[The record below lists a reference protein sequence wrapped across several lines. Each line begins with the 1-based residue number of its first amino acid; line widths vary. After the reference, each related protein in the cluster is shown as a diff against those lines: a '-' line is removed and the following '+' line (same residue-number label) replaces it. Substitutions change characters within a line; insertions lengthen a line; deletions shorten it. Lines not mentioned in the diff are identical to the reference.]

1 MLAHVENTDLEAAPQ
16 IADRSPDVLR
26 QHVLHALSLRL
37 DVLHRRMTIPVE
49 MLLDTS
55 DFEVISSCSSPLEAS
70 PTQTI
75 SIPSAFAWI
84 DGDEFSKDFRRLNP
98 KDPYSQLWNKFW
110 GNTSQFEVTEV
121 QEGAAAV
128 PASNRAG
135 DSPSAAEQDD
145 RIPGCRVL
153 DIGVPNLILRLFV
166 RMGRRDF
173 RQSGSSWVTR
183 ASSIWTLY
191 ALIRRL
197 AGRKATI
204 LHRGKENILFVQE
217 GVYEFCDTKF
227 YRYFDANVWALVD
240 SDIAP
245 DGLPRSLV
253 RREAALFVVF
263 ATFPSEQRW
272 ECVLES
278 ASQILVTMNPWTR
291 WEIHQAALAQGSVD
305 LKSVDEAF
313 DLLGPLPRLCVDLPL
328 RPKDFERYKAHLER
342 TLSGRSSWNPPS
354 CLIESG
360 ALHVDKSLPLNLVV
374 VSRAERNDVES
385 EMSLPLI
392 TRYVAR
398 RLAAISAFNGHLSQ
412 KDDVQAYKFFTTLPD
427 AHSLDALLWDVH
439 ARKALKFSSPSIY
452 LSEMRRREKNSRSF
466 RLDSTTSSFSHW
478 FSLSYKER
486 FYVDE
491 DLKDLERD
499 TQYLSLDNGQQ
510 LFHSFCIRNGFLYI
524 FRLTMAAE
532 EHVDLGL
539 LHFFAGRGGVP
550 EVDKWRFVFMVPY
563 GHQMSCIVPQDENLA
578 QIVFYTQQYSLP

>member
-1 MLAHVENTDLEAAPQ
+1 
-16 IADRSPDVLR
+16 
-26 QHVLHALSLRL
+26 
-37 DVLHRRMTIPVE
+37 

-55 DFEVISSCSSPLEAS
+55 DFEVISSNSSPLEAS

-98 KDPYSQLWNKFW
+98 KDLYSQLWDRFW
-110 GNTSQFEVTEV
+110 GDTSQFEVTEV
-121 QEGAAAV
+121 QEGASAV
-128 PASNRAG
+128 PTSNGAG

-145 RIPGCRVL
+145 RIPGCRIL
-153 DIGVPNLILRLFV
+153 DIGVPNLIQRLFV
-166 RMGRRDF
+166 RADYIRLFNCLEKRRLELTGANGPPGLPAVGILMGHP
-173 RQSGSSWVTR
+173 GVGK
-183 ASSIWTLY
+183 SIWTLY

-204 LHRGKENILFVQE
+204 LHRGRENILFVQE

-227 YRYFDANVWALVD
+227 YRYFDADVWALVD

-342 TLSGRSSWNPPS
+342 TLSCRSSWNPPS

-563 GHQMSCIVPQDENLA
+563 SHQMSCIVPQDENLA